1 MVKAAIALAGA
12 EGIGSLT
19 LRSVAHRTRRP
30 VASIQRMFTSRDRLV
45 AAMTQDVYPPG
56 GKRPSDPARPA
67 EQLMHLAQAEW
78 AVYCAH
84 PWLVTVLASTRPPL
98 TPTVLDI
105 AREYVEAFIALG
117 TDPAVALGRYL
128 ALNAYVQGMALLLV
142 AEQQERTRAP
152 KSAQTWWSDEISRLN
167 RTGAPSHA
175 KWIAEVSTGKVPD
188 SADIERWFQGGLTR
202 IIAGLIDEDTHG

>member
-1 MVKAAIALAGA
+1 M
-12 EGIGSLT
+12 
-19 LRSVAHRTRRP
+19 
-30 VASIQRMFTSRDRLV
+30 
-45 AAMTQDVYPPG
+45 
-56 GKRPSDPARPA
+56 
-67 EQLMHLAQAEW
+67 
-78 AVYCAH
+78 
-84 PWLVTVLASTRPPL
+84 
-98 TPTVLDI
+98 
-105 AREYVEAFIALG
+105 
-117 TDPAVALGRYL
+117 ALGRYL